1 MICPPQDL
9 YWISD
14 NYTPTVATF
23 MSLAMSDIH
32 QRNGHYEYCN
42 SKKEKSKKH
51 STIMVG
57 RRWDARHHQ
66 QHDKRRLQKFIHNS
80 LQFNQSSVGG
90 IIRQSCIQ
98 NTTIVKQKLIDLLI
112 FWHWK
117 PSLFFPIDTSFLI
130 IIGFMKSILI

>member
-1 MICPPQDL
+1 MICPPHDL

-14 NYTPTVATF
+14 NYTPTRATF

-32 QRNGHYEYCN
+32 QRNGQYEYCN

-51 STIMVG
+51 NTIMVG

-90 IIRQSCIQ
+90 IIRQSCIH
-98 NTTIVKQKLIDLLI
+98 NYHNCKAKINRFADFLALEA
-112 FWHWK
+112 F
-117 PSLFFPIDTSFLI
+117 SFFPIDTSFLT
-130 IIGFMKSILI
+130 IGFMKSILI

>member
-1 MICPPQDL
+1 MICPPHDL

-14 NYTPTVATF
+14 NYTPTRATF

-32 QRNGHYEYCN
+32 QRNGQYEYCN

-51 STIMVG
+51 NTIMVG

-90 IIRQSCIQ
+90 IIR
-98 NTTIVKQKLIDLLI
+98 
-112 FWHWK
+112 
-117 PSLFFPIDTSFLI
+117 
-130 IIGFMKSILI
+130 